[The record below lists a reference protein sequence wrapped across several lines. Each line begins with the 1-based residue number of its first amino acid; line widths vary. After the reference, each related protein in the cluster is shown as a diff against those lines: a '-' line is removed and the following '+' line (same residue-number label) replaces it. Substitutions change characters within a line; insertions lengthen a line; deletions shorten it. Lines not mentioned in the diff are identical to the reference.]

1 MQNQQTFNLDPQR
14 AEGSFRVDDESLEEK
29 CLEFALTLG
38 LDQPVSV
45 RVLEAA
51 LRDEAY
57 SRNLLASRRNSVML
71 NYLLAHP
78 PKLRTATGESH
89 QLSNVELVRRAATA
103 LLRWGKVGF
112 TVVDQPTLE
121 RRRAACLSCP
131 HLTDAPD
138 KLLYKL
144 SGIDESQKICELCG
158 CSMRKK
164 IRLTSESCPGRHP
177 EHEDLNRWGEP
188 IQPQEAQSIEG

>member
-1 MQNQQTFNLDPQR
+1 MQNQQTLNPDPLR
-14 AEGSFRVDDESLEEK
+14 AEGSLRVDDENLEEK
-29 CLEFALTLG
+29 CFEFGLTLG
-38 LDQPVSV
+38 LDQPVAV
-45 RVLEAA
+45 QVLEAA

-78 PKLRTATGESH
+78 PKLRAATGESH